1 MIITDGGI
9 MTESE
14 IEKKY
19 IGYGYHGGG
28 RKAGTAEKTA
38 NLNIRCTQD
47 ELDKIKRN
55 ACDAGMTMSEYV
67 CKRCAE

>member
-1 MIITDGGI
+1 MVTK
-9 MTESE
+9 TT
-14 IEKKY
+14 EKKY
-19 IGYGYHGGG
+19 SGYGYHGGG
-28 RKAGTAEKTA
+28 RKSGTAEKTA